1 MQLSRRTVLTS
12 MAAVATAPNWVLAEE
27 RRRVLVAYYSYTGYT
42 KSVAEKLCALVG
54 GELLE
59 IRMAEPYPLDIQRV
73 AEQSKY
79 ELETGEFPP
88 LLAEPPD
95 MSNYDLILVGG
106 PVWWNTVTAPV
117 MSFLER
123 TDFVGRSVGLFST
136 YALTPSHYETNFA
149 AQAHNASILPSL
161 MINEFDV
168 AGGRAN
174 DAIAS
179 WAFRTWPKDGPK
191 TL

>member
-12 MAAVATAPNWVLAEE
+12 MMAVATAPHWAFAVE
-27 RRRVLVAYYSYTGYT
+27 RRRVLVAYYSYTGNT
-42 KSVAEKLCALVG
+42 KSVAERVSALVG

-59 IRMAEPYPLDIQRV
+59 IKMADPYPLDIRRM

-88 LLAEPPD
+88 LRADPPD
-95 MSNYDLILVGG
+95 MSDYDLILVGG
-106 PVWWNTVTAPV
+106 PVWWNTVSAPV

-123 TDFVGRSVGLFST
+123 VNFAGRRVGLFST

-149 AQAHNASILPSL
+149 AQARNATIQSSL
-161 MINEFDV
+161 MINEFDI

-179 WAFRTWPKDGPK
+179 WAFRASPKDGPR